1 MALAINDCQ
10 SELVEDG
17 LNVTGVFL
25 QRFFMSSTTAKE
37 NILKR
42 IRQALSHSVP
52 LPFPQ
57 SEGTNSVFH
66 PATDSLDIVFAQEF
80 INMQGK
86 FSFCIDEA
94 EMQQQLEELIAEKKW
109 SKIYCNT
116 DKWNEKFSNTINLE
130 SCDASITGCE
140 FLVARTGTI
149 VMSAAQQS
157 GRTVSVYAPIHICI
171 AYTNQLVYD
180 VKDALQ
186 SIKEKYA
193 GNIPSLITFATGPS
207 RTADIEKTLVTGVHG
222 PKEVYCFLIE
232 A

>member
-1 MALAINDCQ
+1 
-10 SELVEDG
+10 
-17 LNVTGVFL
+17 
-25 QRFFMSSTTAKE
+25 MSATTAKE

-42 IRQALSHSVP
+42 IRQALSHPVP

-57 SEGTNSVFH
+57 SEGANSVFH
-66 PATDSLDIVFAQEF
+66 PATDSLDVVFAQEF
-80 INMQGK
+80 ININGK
-86 FSFCIDEA
+86 FSFCLSET
-94 EMQQQLEELIAEKKW
+94 EMEQQLLQLIAEKQW

-116 DKWNEKFSNTINLE
+116 DKWNEKFSNTISLE

-157 GRTVSVYAPIHICI
+157 GRTVSVYAPVHICI

-186 SIKEKYA
+186 SIKEKYT

-222 PKEVYCFLIE
+222 PKEVYCFLVE

>member
-1 MALAINDCQ
+1 MA
-10 SELVEDG
+10 
-17 LNVTGVFL
+17 VTP
-25 QRFFMSSTTAKE
+25 AKE
-37 NILKR
+37 NILKK
-42 IRQALSHSVP
+42 IRQALSHPVP

-57 SEGTNSVFH
+57 SEGTSSVFL
-66 PATDSLDIVFAQEF
+66 PPTDTLDVVFAQEF
-80 INMQGK
+80 INMQGR
-86 FSFCIDEA
+86 FSFCINEA
-94 EMQQQLEELIAEKKW
+94 EMLQQLQQLIEEKQW
-109 SKIYCNT
+109 TKIYCNT
-116 DKWNEKFSNTINLE
+116 DKWNAQFSNTINLAG
-130 SCDASITGCE
+130 CDASITDCE

-186 SIKEKYA
+186 KLKEKYT

-222 PKEVYCFLIE
+222 PKEVYCFLVE